1 MPFIG
6 VISKENDFNYIKNH
20 VSKKIKN
27 FELLN
32 ITNNIE
38 NYKNIKFD
46 ILVIHEDI
54 NRLLKNSN
62 YILNIINNSKYIVLN
77 LDVNKIE
84 EIEFE
89 NSHIITYG
97 FNSNSI
103 ITVSSIDNEN
113 ILFCVQE
120 KIKGNNDIII
130 EEQEIKLF
138 VKKYNTKK
146 IYNIMVIL
154 IILYIYG
161 KSLKKI

>member
-1 MPFIG
+1 M
-6 VISKENDFNYIKNH
+6 K
-20 VSKKIKN
+20 
-27 FELLN
+27 L
-32 ITNNIE
+32 
-38 NYKNIKFD
+38 
-46 ILVIHEDI
+46 
-54 NRLLKNSN
+54 
-62 YILNIINNSKYIVLN
+62 ILNILNNSKYIVLN

-120 KIKGNNDIII
+120 KIKGNNNIII

>member
-20 VSKKIKN
+20 VSKRIKN

-62 YILNIINNSKYIVLN
+62 YILNILNNSKYIVLN

-113 ILFCVQE
+113 ILFCVQK
-120 KIKGNNDIII
+120 KIKGNNNIII